1 MESQLLDMEHLP
13 ELEGHVSDFHLDLL
27 FEALLSGEL
36 EKPLGHLLV
45 NLGVPLAG
53 FQLVV
58 EFLPHVQEGLH
69 FAVGPVR
76 GPPVFLAVA
85 WHQVAETI
93 VHCHFG
99 VGFVLLMSLFWPVL
113 AVGFSLFSFFF
124 VFFCKDRSFR
134 A

>member
-1 MESQLLDMEHLP
+1 MEHLP
-13 ELEGHVSDFHLDLL
+13 ELEGHVGDFHLDLL

-45 NLGVPLAG
+45 NLGVPLAR

-58 EFLPHVQEGLH
+58 VFLPHVQEGLH

-93 VHCHFG
+93 VSCHFG
-99 VGFVLLMSLFWPVL
+99 VGVFLSPSWPLLDLGFFLFL
-113 AVGFSLFSFFF
+113 FFF
-124 VFFCKDRSFR
+124 FLQR
-134 A
+134 